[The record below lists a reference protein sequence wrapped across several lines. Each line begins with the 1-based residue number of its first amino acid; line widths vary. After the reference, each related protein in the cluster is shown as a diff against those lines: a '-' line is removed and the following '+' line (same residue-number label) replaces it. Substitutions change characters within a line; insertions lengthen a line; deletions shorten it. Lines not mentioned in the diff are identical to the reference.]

1 MAATVYFV
9 SEDGSEHELGSVGEY
24 SIGRGPLLKVLCF
37 VLLYTA
43 LCVCVWLLG
52 N

>member
-1 MAATVYFV
+1 MAVLYFV

-37 VLLYTA
+37 VHYLLH
-43 LCVCVWLLG
+43 CVCAY
-52 N
+52 